1 MKENYNI
8 KGWVSSLRNE
18 CEFIGWLIDV
28 NDTSSRVAI
37 IKINETYIKEIVCNQ
52 KRMKPKSFKEYTMNG
67 FRLPLSLDIIKVLKD
82 NQSNT
87 ISLIDKKTNS
97 LVS

>member
-37 IKINETYIKEIVCNQ
+37 IKINETYINVNF
-52 KRMKPKSFKEYTMNG
+52 PKIPTKIPTQN
-67 FRLPLSLDIIKVLKD
+67 
-82 NQSNT
+82 N
-87 ISLIDKKTNS
+87 
-97 LVS
+97 